1 MGERISVD
9 AGIDGK
15 TFTEF
20 ALFDVMGRQKRWVR
34 PLIFALIFT
43 VFSLMAFSRR
53 SYNEQA
59 VLLGGV
65 LLAVGLLL
73 PLVYVLSFFLS
84 VKRKSRTMDSSKSA
98 YLLELDENGLNV
110 RKETQTLHFNWKEM
124 YAAHRLKNSICLY
137 ADSRHAFL
145 LPRGCGEENYRAA
158 WNLIKK
164 NLDPEKQRDHAK

>member
-1 MGERISVD
+1 MIYMTDSTGDTTFQTPYENDPQNYKGKLDTALKLMQCFTAETMND
-9 AGIDGK
+9 AGLGRK
-15 TFTEF
+15 TF
-20 ALFDVMGRQKRWVR
+20 
-34 PLIFALIFT
+34 
-43 VFSLMAFSRR
+43 
-53 SYNEQA
+53 N
-59 VLLGGV
+59 
-65 LLAVGLLL
+65 
-73 PLVYVLSFFLS
+73 
-84 VKRKSRTMDSSKSA
+84 
-98 YLLELDENGLNV
+98 LELDENGLNV